1 MEIKKELESAYQTF
15 VSTQDGLKAYEGIF
29 SEIEDSLELNELTYK
44 EGKEDFIGFLLLQN
58 NLLEAKVSYFEALL
72 NYYNALVELERVS
85 FTKMTN

>member
-1 MEIKKELESAYQTF
+1 M
-15 VSTQDGLKAYEGIF
+15 KAYEEIF

-85 FTKMTN
+85 FTKTIN